1 MPGGVIEVR
10 GSERLGLFERLWLP
24 GLVLSFWI
32 AARRFFR
39 SWKGRGGR
47 THAPRPLLPHERSG
61 NVRGMPVLVADA
73 GGPRCVGCELCAA
86 ICPSRC
92 IRVEVAPDSPP
103 RVANTDG
110 SENFAPGAGCG
121 RIERFEIDVSRCFY
135 CGLCEEVCPADA
147 LVMSPLFEIATS
159 DPGNLVFDLDALLVP
174 ARLLARQLERRGGG
188 SFSPFSD
195 KEEEG

>member
-32 AARRFFR
+32 AARRFCR
-39 SWKGRGGR
+39 SWTGRGGR
-47 THAPRPLLPHERSG
+47 AHAPGPVLPHERSG
-61 NVRGMPVLVADA
+61 NLRGMPVLVADA

-92 IRVEVAPDSPP
+92 IRVEIAPGPTPP
-103 RVANTDG
+103 DATPDG
-110 SENFAPGAGCG
+110 SERLAQGAGGG
-121 RIERFEIDVSRCFY
+121 RIERFEIDMSRCFY

-159 DPGNLVFDLDALLVP
+159 DRGDLVFDLDALLVP
-174 ARLLARQLERRGGG
+174 ARLLPRQLEHRAGGA
-188 SFSPFSD
+188 FSAFPD
-195 KEEEG
+195 AEGEG